1 MDNLKIKLDEI
12 IDTEMKQN
20 SNVWGMDCIE
30 KIQKKYSLVF
40 PADYV
45 FYLQYYGNDYIKDN
59 CLFTLS
65 ASLKKV
71 LNQKSVELDSIFG
84 LGNDANNLDKKILF
98 YQNIIPSN
106 LFPIADLPGGNLVC
120 MDKKNHHI
128 YFWIHD
134 KVEDTYLV
142 AHNFSEFIMQF
153 QFEQKEQINLD
164 DIELNLSNDLDDLL
178 KKAAE
183 KYR

>member
-1 MDNLKIKLDEI
+1 MDNLKNKLDEI

-20 SNVWGMDCIE
+20 PKVWGMDCIE
-30 KIQKKYSLVF
+30 EIEKKYSLVF
-40 PADYV
+40 PTDYA

-59 CLFTLS
+59 YLFTLS
-65 ASLKKV
+65 DSLEKI
-71 LNQKSVELDSIFG
+71 LNQNSFELDSIFG
-84 LGNDANNLDKKILF
+84 IDDDLNNLEKKILF
-98 YQNIIPSN
+98 YQDIIPSN

-120 MDKKNHHI
+120 MDKENQQI

-134 KVEDTYLV
+134 EVEDTYLV
-142 AHNFSEFIMQF
+142 ARNFSEFIMQF
-153 QFEQKEQINLD
+153 QFEQKEQVNLD